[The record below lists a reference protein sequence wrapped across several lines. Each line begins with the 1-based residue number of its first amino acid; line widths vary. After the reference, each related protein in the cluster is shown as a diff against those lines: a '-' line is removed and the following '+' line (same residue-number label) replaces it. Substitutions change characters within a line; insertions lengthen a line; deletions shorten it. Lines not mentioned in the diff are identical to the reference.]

1 MNNDKYMFKQIEKAQ
16 VLQGRT
22 IKYLAENKIG
32 ITPTY
37 LSNILNGKIHC
48 SKIVAN
54 RITESICREAKLE
67 DYFEVIE

>member
-1 MNNDKYMFKQIEKAQ
+1 MTNEKYMFKQIEKAK

-22 IKYLAENKIG
+22 IKYLAENKVG

-48 SKIVAN
+48 SRITARK
-54 RITESICREAKLE
+54 ITESICKEAKLE